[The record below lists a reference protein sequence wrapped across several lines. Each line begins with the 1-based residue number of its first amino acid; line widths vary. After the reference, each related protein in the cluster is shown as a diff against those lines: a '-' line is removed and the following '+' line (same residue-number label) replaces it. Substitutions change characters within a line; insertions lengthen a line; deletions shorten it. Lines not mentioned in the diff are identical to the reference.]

1 MNGIVA
7 MVVEMSAIVILKDS
21 QGYQQQQHHL
31 AVSVPAQ
38 QVAVAS
44 NELSAQQILIQQLQ
58 QHKAQQQQQQQQQQQ
73 RYNTISTDD
82 LSAWHVSIW
91 DTDDDAIRESYRI
104 LANALEQIKSST
116 TIASLAGSSMAV
128 VQQVAQPLNHMASV
142 VCAGIKQLLQTLLQQ
157 CETAEQAGST
167 NEYQVVLTRALRACG
182 QIEAVL
188 FKTFA
193 ACLAPINKQV

>member
-38 QVAVAS
+38 QVVVAS

-58 QHKAQQQQQQQQQQQ
+58 QHKAQQQQQQQQQQ

>member
-58 QHKAQQQQQQQQQQQ
+58 QHKAQQQQQQQQQQ

>member
-58 QHKAQQQQQQQQQQQ
+58 QHKAQQQQQQ